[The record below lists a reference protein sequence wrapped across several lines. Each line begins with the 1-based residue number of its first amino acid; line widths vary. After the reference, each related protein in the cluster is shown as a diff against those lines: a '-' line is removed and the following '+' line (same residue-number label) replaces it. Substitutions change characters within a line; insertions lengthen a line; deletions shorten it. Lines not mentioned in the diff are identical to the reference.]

1 MPFLIKHSSYSFNPT
16 ILDWVEKWLLSKF
29 QIEFNHKLLIFSL
42 DVKEVTFKLQL
53 IRIAL
58 LLVIIN
64 RFGQLLV
71 LKSFLF
77 LR

>member
-16 ILDWVEKWLLSKF
+16 ILNWIEKWLLSKF
-29 QIEFNHKLLIFSL
+29 QIEFNHKHLIFSL

-64 RFGQLLV
+64 RFDQLFV